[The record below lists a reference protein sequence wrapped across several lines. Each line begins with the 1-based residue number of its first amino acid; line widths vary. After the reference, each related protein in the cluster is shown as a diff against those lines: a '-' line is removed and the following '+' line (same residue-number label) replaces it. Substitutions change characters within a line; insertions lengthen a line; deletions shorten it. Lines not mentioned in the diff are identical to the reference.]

1 MFGQHAA
8 ATITGNQAA
17 LPGFGETFLSKG
29 YGAETGA
36 SAAGSTSDQA
46 SHPYELFFFDLFR
59 FVASFLRLRV
69 LHHPLSLKDAG
80 AIRASHGYD
89 PRASSNFENLA
100 GRHPA

>member
-36 SAAGSTSDQA
+36 SAAGSTSDHKYGI
-46 SHPYELFFFDLFR
+46 S
-59 FVASFLRLRV
+59 RV
-69 LHHPLSLKDAG
+69 QSDGKS
-80 AIRASHGYD
+80 RAR
-89 PRASSNFENLA
+89 RA
-100 GRHPA
+100 R